1 MNHKR
6 WIMRSAREKLKKGLD
21 LDSLKFLDDMARMAT
36 GALGSFSEVRHQIKG
51 MVKQRV
57 DQILAE
63 TDLVTRAE
71 FDRVEALATRARAR
85 VEELEKRLDALDGK
99 KKQPAKGKS
108 GKSAAA
114 KKPATKKKA
123 AKK

>member
-6 WIMRSAREKLKKGLD
+6 WIMRSAREKFKKGLD

-71 FDRVEALATRARAR
+71 FDRVEALASRARAR
-85 VEELEKRLDALDGK
+85 VEDLEARLDALEGK
-99 KKQPAKGKS
+99 KKPAKK
-108 GKSAAA
+108 KAAA
-114 KKPATKKKA
+114 KKPVTKKKA

>member
-1 MNHKR
+1 
-6 WIMRSAREKLKKGLD
+6 MRSAREKLKKGLD

>member
-1 MNHKR
+1 
-6 WIMRSAREKLKKGLD
+6 MRSAREKLKKGLD
-21 LDSLKFLDDMARMAT
+21 LDSLKFFDDMARMAT

-63 TDLVTRAE
+63 TDLVTRGE

-85 VEELEKRLDALDGK
+85 VEELEARLDALDGK

-108 GKSAAA
+108 SKTAAA
-114 KKPATKKKA
+114 QKPATQKTTTKKKA

>member
-1 MNHKR
+1 
-6 WIMRSAREKLKKGLD
+6 MRSAREKLKQGLD
-21 LDSLKFLDDMARMAT
+21 LDNMKFLDDVARMAT

-63 TDLVTRAE
+63 TDLVTRSE
-71 FDRVEALATRARAR
+71 FERVEALASRARTR
-85 VEELEKRLDALDGK
+85 VEELEARLDALEGK
-99 KKQPAKGKS
+99 KKPAKETKP
-108 GKSAAA
+108 A
-114 KKPATKKKA
+114 KKPAAKAKKKA

>member
-1 MNHKR
+1 
-6 WIMRSAREKLKKGLD
+6 MRSAREKLKQGLD
-21 LDSLKFLDDMARMAT
+21 LDNLKFLDDVARMAT

-63 TDLVTRAE
+63 TDLVTRSE
-71 FDRVEALATRARAR
+71 FERVEALATRARVR
-85 VEELEKRLDALDGK
+85 IEELEARLDALDGK
-99 KKQPAKGKS
+99 KKPAKKA
-108 GKSAAA
+108 SAAKQTKPA
-114 KKPATKKKA
+114 KKPAAKAKKKA

>member
-1 MNHKR
+1 
-6 WIMRSAREKLKKGLD
+6 MRSAREKLKKGLD
-21 LDSLKFLDDMARMAT
+21 LDSLKFFDDMARMAT

-85 VEELEKRLDALDGK
+85 TEELEARLDALEGK

-114 KKPATKKKA
+114 KKPATKKTTTKKKA

>member
-1 MNHKR
+1 
-6 WIMRSAREKLKKGLD
+6 MRSAREKLKRGLD

-36 GALGSFSEVRHQIKG
+36 GAFGSFSEVRHQIKG

-71 FDRVEALATRARAR
+71 FERVEALATRARAR
-85 VEELEKRLDALDGK
+85 ADALEARLDALEGK
-99 KKQPAKGKS
+99 KKQPAKK
-108 GKSAAA
+108 KAAA
-114 KKPATKKKA
+114 KKPVTRKKA